1 MSLKNLLHSSGV
13 RFFVFQSKDMV
24 FYPELQAAY
33 PASLL
38 TNVVG
43 MDSSKVHITSVYPF
57 LAHFRNACGIAEV
70 CEQQDI
76 VIFLENFYHSSVYAN
91 KELFVMLT
99 HLKNKRVYIHT
110 LKTNEEECYKLMR
123 DYPCIQLIMRTDIEY
138 VIKEELINNTKIEN
152 IPNITYRDENNVPH
166 NTVKESVTY
175 CLDFLTPAYTNGVAY
190 RDKDSIEHIL
200 DKCPPDD
207 CYADWLRHVPKSAM
221 LTTGRGCKY
230 KCAYC
235 YRGVKFS
242 TVRTI
247 PLDVVEADMQYL
259 VQQGVEHIYFYDDCF
274 LTTNKDRIDDVVA
287 LMKKYPFKY
296 YIATRHE
303 MCSDSVVSKLK
314 GIDFY
319 FVQIGLQS
327 LKHIPNMRRGVN
339 VDKFSDVIQQL
350 KNIGAEVSIDTILGM
365 PEDTP
370 ETFKHTIDYA
380 VSLEPSTIV
389 VNTLFVNPN
398 TVLYDTYTD
407 YGIQLRNVTLNVPYM
422 VSSNTFTAEDMDDCR
437 RYVYNYSTKDTN
449 EIYFVIR

>member
-1 MSLKNLLHSSGV
+1 MSLKNLANSSGV

-33 PASLL
+33 PVSLL
-38 TNVVG
+38 TNTVG
-43 MDSSKVHITSVYPF
+43 MSVNNVHITSVYPF
-57 LAHFRNACGIAEV
+57 IQHFRDACRIAET
-70 CEQQDI
+70 CEQDSI

-99 HLKNKRVYIHT
+99 HLKHKKVYIHT
-110 LKTNEEECYKLMR
+110 LKTSEEECYKLMR
-123 DYPCIQLIMRTDIEY
+123 DYPCIELIMRTDIEY
-138 VIKEELINNTKIEN
+138 VIKEELINDTPIED
-152 IPNITYRDENNVPH
+152 IPNVTYRDINGNTH
-166 NTVKESVTY
+166 NTTKESVTY
-175 CLDFLTPAYTNGVAY
+175 SLDFLTPAYTNGIAY
-190 RDKDSIEHIL
+190 RDKDSVEDIL
-200 DKCPPDD
+200 SKCPPDD
-207 CYADWLRHVPKSAM
+207 CYTEWLVNVPKSAM

-247 PLDVVEADMQYL
+247 PLNVVEKDMIYL
-259 VQQGVEHIYFYDDCF
+259 QQQGVKRIYFYDDCF
-274 LTTNKDRIDDVVA
+274 LTTNKDRIDDVIT
-287 LMKKYPFKY
+287 LMKKYPFEY

-303 MCSDSVVSKLK
+303 MCSDDVVSKLD
-314 GIDFY
+314 GVSFY

-339 VDKFSDVIQQL
+339 VDKFSDVITKL

-365 PEDTP
+365 PDDTP
-370 ETFKHTIDYA
+370 ETFKQTIDYA

-407 YGIQLRNVTLNVPYM
+407 YGIQLRNVTMNVPYM
-422 VSSNTFTAEDMDDCR
+422 VSSNTFTAEDMDGCR
-437 RYVYNYSTKDTN
+437 RYVYDYSTKDTN
-449 EIYFVIR
+449 DIYFVIR